1 MKGSWY
7 SKYMTV
13 YGKPYT
19 SDYKQIAEEI
29 KSRIL
34 KLQSENPV
42 VSVVMIAHNEGENLL
57 ANLWSVSDMLCKYS
71 VEIIGV
77 DNDSTDNTAQ
87 VYKDCGLKPLL
98 VTDHHTAG
106 ASRPAALEISRGKYY
121 VCMDGDTM
129 YPPKYIETMID
140 A

>member
-1 MKGSWY
+1 MKFWGRHNNTEKDMKGSWY

-42 VSVVMIAHNEGENLL
+42 ASVVMIAHNEGENLL
-57 ANLWSVSDMLCKYS
+57 ANLWSVS
-71 VEIIGV
+71 EIGRAHV
-77 DNDSTDNTAQ
+77 
-87 VYKDCGLKPLL
+87 
-98 VTDHHTAG
+98 
-106 ASRPAALEISRGKYY
+106 
-121 VCMDGDTM
+121 
-129 YPPKYIETMID
+129 
-140 A
+140 